1 MIQFKDVRAGH
12 VVHLLDKDKLEYK
25 AVKVDS
31 VREPYF
37 ATNAAQP
44 QRMVDVTMTVDG
56 RQRTFV
62 IPETACVTYADK
74 LMLATEKQQ
83 VTLEVQSVRGTA
95 EAAVKAYEANVEI
108 IGKCDKVLEVLDE
121 SIAEK
126 RETERRFASL
136 EAKIQELLNKLG

>member
-1 MIQFKDVRAGH
+1 M
-12 VVHLLDKDKLEYK
+12 VHLLDKDKLEYK
-25 AVKVDS
+25 AVKVDA

-37 ATNAAQP
+37 ATNTAQP

-95 EAAVKAYEANVEI
+95 EAAVKAYETNVEI
-108 IGKCDKVLEVLDE
+108 MGKCDKVLEELDE